1 MKTVDTDYLIQEG
14 ERLREN
20 PNING
25 TPRVSLLKQAQF
37 FEWEKTT
44 LIFLQNTF
52 PNHPLVDDFKKEIDC
67 DERQGLLSTCES
79 LLGTLKA
86 IATIKPLPYSK
97 IEPDILLSN
106 ILSNFCRFTNQL
118 KRKRH
123 AKRESFISDEYD
135 VQDILHAVLK
145 LHFDK
150 VHPEFVIPPDMGS
163 SKRIDFYLEDCNI
176 AIEVKY
182 TSESHDEKA
191 IGKELKEDILSY
203 SSYPQCQSLYC
214 LIYDPELLIHNPR
227 SFEDDLNNKST
238 DKFRVKAFVRPY
250 E

>member
-1 MKTVDTDYLIQEG
+1 M
-14 ERLREN
+14 
-20 PNING
+20 
-25 TPRVSLLKQAQF
+25 
-37 FEWEKTT
+37 
-44 LIFLQNTF
+44 
-52 PNHPLVDDFKKEIDC
+52 
-67 DERQGLLSTCES
+67 LSTCES

-106 ILSNFCRFTNQL
+106 ILSNFSRFTNQL

-135 VQDILHAVLK
+135 VQDLLHAVLK

-150 VHPEFVIPPDMGS
+150 VHPEYAIPPDMGS

-182 TSESHDEKA
+182 TSESHDEKLLVRNS
-191 IGKELKEDILSY
+191 KRTYLVILHI
-203 SSYPQCQSLYC
+203 PNANLY
-214 LIYDPELLIHNPR
+214 I
-227 SFEDDLNNKST
+227 
-238 DKFRVKAFVRPY
+238 V
-250 E
+250 